1 MSYTEAMKSSN
12 PDSVKVTRATVKG
25 SITRSIKRLEVIL
38 VCTLDSGT
46 EFDHETINKIETKE
60 LYDKLQKSSSIFQDL
75 HDRYCEVRVKEVNQ
89 SEEKTVVQ
97 VEDDYVN
104 EVLDKIYKLYE
115 IYDRYHRSSVR
126 FEQAKAEIDAIP
138 FREEQLNTY
147 KEEFKNATEVASRIT
162 AEEDKEMKPT
172 EYVKAALTQAFDN
185 LVAGSKLA
193 RAGYKA
199 RRDDESS
206 YEAKVSY
213 SKEQRELS
221 ELVVKLE
228 RITLTQKVNDER
240 EKSSLAIQAVG
251 DASIHNST
259 VRDSSTSR
267 SMIKMNKVECP
278 KFSGYPRDFAQFK
291 DEFESIVAV
300 PGRQDNEVGV
310 QLRNAIPKK
319 YVHLINNLELADYKG
334 MMEVLV
340 GEFGASYL
348 VVDDVVAQIER
359 IKPIINDRTFLDFT
373 EKMEKIQRDLKALN
387 LVEEI
392 ANSAMIGKL
401 EAKLP
406 HLVYR
411 DWSKE
416 VIDADLNKKPSKL
429 KFEKLMEFLIKTKKQ
444 VKYLGA
450 ESRQGSSSMAK
461 SQTNTCF
468 VTGTTFVAESRS
480 NVGDKNVQER
490 SGNLKPCLIC
500 SSDGA
505 TNLEASLHP
514 MNTCDVWKSL
524 SIERRLVKVKCKKHP
539 FATNHTTSTCKK
551 KIWPCNNCKE
561 DNHNSLL

>member
-1 MSYTEAMKSSN
+1 M
-12 PDSVKVTRATVKG
+12 
-25 SITRSIKRLEVIL
+25 
-38 VCTLDSGT
+38 
-46 EFDHETINKIETKE
+46 
-60 LYDKLQKSSSIFQDL
+60 
-75 HDRYCEVRVKEVNQ
+75 KEVNQ

-228 RITLTQKVNDER
+228 RITLTQKVNEER

-300 PGRQDNEVGV
+300 PGRQDNEGGGPAEERHP
-310 QLRNAIPKK
+310 Q
-319 YVHLINNLELADYKG
+319 
-334 MMEVLV
+334 EVC
-340 GEFGASYL
+340 
-348 VVDDVVAQIER
+348 
-359 IKPIINDRTFLDFT
+359 P
-373 EKMEKIQRDLKALN
+373 
-387 LVEEI
+387 
-392 ANSAMIGKL
+392 
-401 EAKLP
+401 P
-406 HLVYR
+406 H
-411 DWSKE
+411 
-416 VIDADLNKKPSKL
+416 
-429 KFEKLMEFLIKTKKQ
+429 
-444 VKYLGA
+444 
-450 ESRQGSSSMAK
+450 
-461 SQTNTCF
+461 
-468 VTGTTFVAESRS
+468 
-480 NVGDKNVQER
+480 
-490 SGNLKPCLIC
+490 
-500 SSDGA
+500 
-505 TNLEASLHP
+505 
-514 MNTCDVWKSL
+514 
-524 SIERRLVKVKCKKHP
+524 
-539 FATNHTTSTCKK
+539 
-551 KIWPCNNCKE
+551 
-561 DNHNSLL
+561 